1 MRGEGD
7 AGKRGEKVRLKRNED
22 PEEGENRRQGDEEH
36 SSRRIVNRGVRKDSR
51 WGEGA
56 GERAV

>member
-22 PEEGENRRQGDEEH
+22 PEEGENRR
-36 SSRRIVNRGVRKDSR
+36 
-51 WGEGA
+51 
-56 GERAV
+56 